1 MEKFLLSF
9 FMLDG
14 VLKLFTFMIES
25 AKLLKQSHNEFI
37 AITIKVQKLKDS
49 FSVKAQLKHQKARE
63 EELMHL
69 QYVLTL
75 EIIDAT

>member
-1 MEKFLLSF
+1 MSTVVNGKISLSF

-37 AITIKVQKLKDS
+37 AIIMKVQKLKDS
-49 FSVKAQLKHQKARE
+49 FSVKAQLKHQGVRE
-63 EELMHL
+63 KH
-69 QYVLTL
+69 
-75 EIIDAT
+75 